1 VVVELPA
8 VDVQARQRQRALA
21 PLRELLTALFLHGL
35 AGTGSEWDRLQA
47 AVRAEAPD
55 LSPYGTRDEYV
66 GDVVELIEEP
76 PVMLIGQSLGG
87 HTAMLVAARHPAL
100 VARLVLIEL
109 SPERDEGVVERVRAY
124 FEGNPSAY
132 GAPVDPDA
140 VAQTVAELE
149 ERDWWDEFGL
159 IQCPVL
165 IVRGEHGDLDPEVV
179 ASMLAANRQASA
191 VTIAGAGHDVHLDEP
206 GALAEAI
213 QAWLSSTSAT

>member
-8 VDVQARQRQRALA
+8 VDLQARQRQRALA
-21 PLRELLTALFLHGL
+21 RLRELLTTLFLHGL
-35 AGTGSEWDRLQA
+35 AGSGSEWDRLQSFVPA
-47 AVRAEAPD
+47 QAPD

-76 PVMLIGQSLGG
+76 PVLLIGQSLGG
-87 HTAMLVAARHPAL
+87 HTAMLVAARHPDL
-100 VARLVLIEL
+100 VARLVLIEA
-109 SPERDEGVVERVRAY
+109 SPERDDGVVERVRAY

-149 ERDWWDEFGL
+149 ERDWWDEFGR

-165 IVRGEHGDLDPEVV
+165 IVRGEHGHLDPEVV
-179 ASMLAANRQASA
+179 ASMQAANRKAGA

-206 GALAEAI
+206 DALAEAI